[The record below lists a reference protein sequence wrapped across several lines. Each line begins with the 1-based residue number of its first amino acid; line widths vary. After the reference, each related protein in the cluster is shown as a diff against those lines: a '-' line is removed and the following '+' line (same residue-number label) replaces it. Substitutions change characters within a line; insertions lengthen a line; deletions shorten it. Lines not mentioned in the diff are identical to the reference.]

1 MYSPDEEM
9 LPTAGLRDHVTDVF
23 DVPETVAV
31 NCWVAPWFGL
41 AEDGLTPTE
50 MPDVRVRVAA
60 ADLAGFAI
68 EVAVTVTVC

>member
-1 MYSPDEEM
+1 
-9 LPTAGLRDHVTDVF
+9 VF